1 MQQQLKKVLS
11 VTIAWIFI
19 SLVNNFIGLAAILD
33 SNYIGENRIQIAK
46 EGFWDG
52 IYVSI
57 SSALLSGIIGGSV
70 LVFIWEKWLRTKPY
84 GWTLRNIFIT
94 YIILFNI
101 ISIPTIL
108 LNNSLANSYGL
119 FSAEAW
125 SEVVKAYQSP
135 SLLVPFFF
143 WMMVVLLTL
152 IAFLIN
158 DKYGPGVFRKF
169 LLGKYFS
176 PTKEERIFMFLDL
189 RSSTTI
195 AEKLGEERYF
205 NFIRYAFELIT
216 PAILKNGGEIYQ
228 YVGDEI
234 VVSWEKEKGIRKS
247 QFLDCFFDTQ
257 KIILDHRDK
266 FLKEYSVIP
275 EFKAGVH
282 YGHVM
287 AGEIGVVKREIAYS
301 GDVLNTTA
309 RIQSKCNELGV
320 NILISGDLLA
330 QVSKTDIRTQDF
342 GFMDLKGK
350 AEQLQLYG
358 IEQTVAE

>member
-1 MQQQLKKVLS
+1 M
-11 VTIAWIFI
+11 
-19 SLVNNFIGLAAILD
+19 
-33 SNYIGENRIQIAK
+33 E
-46 EGFWDG
+46 
-52 IYVSI
+52 
-57 SSALLSGIIGGSV
+57 
-70 LVFIWEKWLRTKPY
+70 
-84 GWTLRNIFIT
+84 
-94 YIILFNI
+94 
-101 ISIPTIL
+101 
-108 LNNSLANSYGL
+108 
-119 FSAEAW
+119 
-125 SEVVKAYQSP
+125 
-135 SLLVPFFF
+135 
-143 WMMVVLLTL
+143 
-152 IAFLIN
+152 
-158 DKYGPGVFRKF
+158 
-169 LLGKYFS
+169 
-176 PTKEERIFMFLDL
+176 KEE
-189 RSSTTI
+189 
-195 AEKLGEERYF
+195 
-205 NFIRYAFELIT
+205 
-216 PAILKNGGEIYQ
+216 
-228 YVGDEI
+228 
-234 VVSWEKEKGIRKS
+234 GIRKS